1 MGRAWTRDELI
12 VAINLYSRLTFG
24 QLHAR
29 NPLIIATA
37 ARMDRSSNSLAMKL
51 CNLASFDPAVTSRG
65 RVGLKGASQLD
76 REVWNAFQADWELMG
91 TESEQ
96 RFNALVGSEPI
107 IDDEERW
114 VLREGPTE
122 METVTRRRL
131 GQDFFRRAVLVSYN
145 HRCCITGTPIPAL
158 LSASHIV
165 AWSADRTQRLN
176 PRNGLCLAKTQ
187 DAAFDRHLITLD
199 EDLRVVLSKSIRD
212 HFTSESVRVSFQP
225 YEGKRINLPHRFTPE
240 PTLLLRHRKL
250 FANAVASRADFRI
263 PEVTP

>member
-1 MGRAWTRDELI
+1 MARAWTRDELI
-12 VAINLYSRLTFG
+12 VAMNLYSRLTFG

-29 NPLIIATA
+29 NPQVIEL
-37 ARMDRSSNSLAMKL
+37 ARKMNRSTNSLAMKL

-65 RVGLKGASQLD
+65 RVGLKSASQLD
-76 REVWNAFQADWELMG
+76 REVWNAFQTDWETMG

-96 RFNALVGSEPI
+96 RFNAFVGNGPVI
-107 IDDEERW
+107 GDEDRW
-114 VLREGPTE
+114 VLREGPTDVE
-122 METVTRRRL
+122 SMVRRRL
-131 GQDFFRRAVLVSYN
+131 GQDFFRRTVLVSYN
-145 HRCCITGTPIPAL
+145 QRCCITGTPMPAL

-212 HFTSESVRVSFQP
+212 HFTSEAVGLNFQP
-225 YEGKRINLPHRFTPE
+225 YEGKRINLPHRFMPE
-240 PTLLLRHRKL
+240 PALLQRHRNL
-250 FANAVASRADFRI
+250 FENSLASGI
-263 PEVTP
+263 Q

>member
-1 MGRAWTRDELI
+1 MARAWTRDELI
-12 VAINLYSRLTFG
+12 VAMNLYSRLTFG

-29 NPLIIATA
+29 NPQVIEL
-37 ARMDRSSNSLAMKL
+37 ARKMDRSTNSLAMKL

-76 REVWNAFQADWELMG
+76 REVWNAFQMDWETMG

-96 RFNALVGSEPI
+96 RFNAFVGNGPVI
-107 IDDEERW
+107 GDEDRW
-114 VLREGPTE
+114 VLREGPTDVE
-122 METVTRRRL
+122 SMVRRRL
-131 GQDFFRRAVLVSYN
+131 GQDFFRRTVLVSYN
-145 HRCCITGTPIPAL
+145 QRCCITGTPMPAL

-176 PRNGLCLAKTQ
+176 PRNGLCLAKTP

-212 HFTSESVRVSFQP
+212 HFTSEAVRLNFQP
-225 YEGKRINLPHRFTPE
+225 YEGKRINLPHRFMPE
-240 PTLLLRHRKL
+240 PALLQRHRNL
-250 FANAVASRADFRI
+250 FENSLASGI
-263 PEVTP
+263 Q

>member
-1 MGRAWTRDELI
+1 MARAWTRDELI
-12 VAINLYSRLTFG
+12 VAMNLYSRLTFG

-29 NPLIIATA
+29 NPQVIEL
-37 ARMDRSSNSLAMKL
+37 ARKMDRSTNSLAMKL

-76 REVWNAFQADWELMG
+76 REVWNAFQMDWETMG

-96 RFNALVGSEPI
+96 RFNAFVGNGPVI
-107 IDDEERW
+107 GDEDRW
-114 VLREGPTE
+114 VLREGPTDVE
-122 METVTRRRL
+122 SMVRRRL
-131 GQDFFRRAVLVSYN
+131 GQDFFRRTVLVSYN
-145 HRCCITGTPIPAL
+145 QRCCITGTPMPAL

-212 HFTSESVRVSFQP
+212 HFTSEAVRLNFQP
-225 YEGKRINLPHRFTPE
+225 YEGKRINLPHRFMPE
-240 PTLLLRHRKL
+240 PALLQRHRNL
-250 FANAVASRADFRI
+250 FENSLASGI
-263 PEVTP
+263 Q

>member
-1 MGRAWTRDELI
+1 MPRAWTRDELI
-12 VAINLYSRLTFG
+12 VAMNLYSRLNFG

-29 NPLIIATA
+29 NPLIIAMA
-37 ARMDRSSNSLAMKL
+37 AKMERSPASLAMKL

-65 RVGLKGASQLD
+65 RVGLKGASRLD
-76 REVWNAFQADWELMG
+76 REVWDAFQTDWESMG
-91 TESEQ
+91 IESEE
-96 RFNALVGSEPI
+96 RFNGLVGAAAA
-107 IDDEERW
+107 IDDEDRW
-114 VLREGPTE
+114 MIREGPTE
-122 METVTRRRL
+122 TESVTRRRL
-131 GQDFFRRAVLVSYN
+131 GQDFFRRTVLVSYS

-212 HFTSESVRVSFQP
+212 HFTSESVRVNFQP
-225 YEGKRINLPHRFTPE
+225 YEGKRIDLPHRFRPE
-240 PTLLLRHRKL
+240 PSLLERHRNL
-250 FANAVASRADFRI
+250 FDQAG
-263 PEVTP
+263 

>member
-1 MGRAWTRDELI
+1 MARAWTRDELI
-12 VAINLYSRLTFG
+12 VAMNLYSRLTFG

-29 NPLIIATA
+29 NPQVIEL
-37 ARMDRSSNSLAMKL
+37 ARKMNRSTNSLAMKL

-76 REVWNAFQADWELMG
+76 REVWNAFQMDWETMG

-96 RFNALVGSEPI
+96 RFNAFVGNGPVI
-107 IDDEERW
+107 GDEDRW
-114 VLREGPTE
+114 VLREGPTDVE
-122 METVTRRRL
+122 SMVRRRL
-131 GQDFFRRAVLVSYN
+131 GQDFFRRTVLVSYN
-145 HRCCITGTPIPAL
+145 QRCCITGTPMPAL

-212 HFTSESVRVSFQP
+212 HFTSEAVRLNFQP
-225 YEGKRINLPHRFTPE
+225 YEGKRINLPHRFMPE
-240 PTLLLRHRKL
+240 PALLQRHRNL
-250 FANAVASRADFRI
+250 FENSLASGI
-263 PEVTP
+263 Q